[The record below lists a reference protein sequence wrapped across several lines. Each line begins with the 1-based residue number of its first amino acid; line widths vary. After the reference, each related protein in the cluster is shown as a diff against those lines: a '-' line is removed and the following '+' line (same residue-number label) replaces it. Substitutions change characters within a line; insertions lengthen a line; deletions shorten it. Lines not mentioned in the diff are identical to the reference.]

1 MNDRITSLAAEM
13 IDIRSTDDPASLDAA
28 RALIRA
34 HFQANSTAHTP
45 EETERVIMSLPA
57 PYLPPRGGLWVAW
70 DGDVAA
76 GCVALQ
82 PIAEGVAELKRMY
95 VRPESRRR
103 GIARLLT
110 EHAIATARAMG
121 YTTMRLGTLST
132 MTSAQQL
139 YTGLGFR
146 RIEPYRPIEFGDTWF
161 YERAL
166 D

>member
-1 MNDRITSLAAEM
+1 MIAIRSAAE
-13 IDIRSTDDPASLDAA
+13 PASLDAA

-34 HFQANSTAHTP
+34 HFHANSTAHTA
-45 EETERVIMSLPA
+45 EETERVIAALPA
-57 PYLPPRGGLWVAW
+57 PYLPPTGGLWVAW
-70 DGDVAA
+70 DDGEAA

-82 PIAEGVAELKRMY
+82 PIADGVAELKRMY
-95 VRPESRRR
+95 VRPEARRR

-110 EHAIATARAMG
+110 EHAIAAARAMG

-139 YTGLGFR
+139 YTGLGFT

-161 YERAL
+161 YERSL
-166 D
+166 V